1 MKAKELVKDK
11 FWIVEEQ
18 GKKVGTLSKKDS
30 NTYLLGDK
38 DTGQELELSNRDITE
53 KYGVARTSRFIALR
67 YFNVYG
73 QGEQNKGRMASVAFQ
88 SHRNGKFRLFPGEP
102 KRDFVYIK
110 DVVDATIYPLFNHV
124 NPGVYEVGSGEARTF
139 EDVLNIMNVKYT
151 YRKRSDIPKGY
162 QFFTKAN
169 KNEFMDG
176 WEPIY
181 NLEKGLEEYKEYLES

>member
-1 MKAKELVKDK
+1 MARRQITNRLILNE
-11 FWIVEEQ
+11 VEYISQ
-18 GKKVGTLSKKDS
+18 
-30 NTYLLGDK
+30 
-38 DTGQELELSNRDITE
+38 
-53 KYGVARTSRFIALR
+53 A
-67 YFNVYG
+67 
-73 QGEQNKGRMASVAFQ
+73 GR
-88 SHRNGKFRLFPGEP
+88 
-102 KRDFVYIK
+102 
-110 DVVDATIYPLFNHV
+110 DVVTATIFPIFNDV
-124 NPGVYEVGSGEARTF
+124 NSGIYEVGSGEARTF